1 VLTADTPKQEP
12 AVPAWCFLEVTPGP
26 GAYEL
31 QKVDSPVEQ
40 ITVQRAAFGATGDG
54 KAIRY
59 LAAQLLAC
67 LTDAQSTQN
76 VSLCLRVLL
85 PVMI

>member
-31 QKVDSPVEQ
+31 QKVDSPLEQ